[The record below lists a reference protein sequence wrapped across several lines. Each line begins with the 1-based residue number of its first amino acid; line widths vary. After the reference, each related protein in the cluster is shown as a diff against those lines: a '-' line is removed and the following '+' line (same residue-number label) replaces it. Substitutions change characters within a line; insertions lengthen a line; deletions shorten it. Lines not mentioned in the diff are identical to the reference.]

1 MSRASRGT
9 YEWKRVPKLE
19 SRISQAFERIR
30 AEQRTGLVT
39 FVTAGDPDMARSA
52 DILVALDRAGAD
64 VLEVGIPFS
73 EPLADGPVIQRATE
87 RALAAGATASGVLDL
102 VRRVRPV
109 VKAPIVLFTY
119 ANPVLRMGI
128 NVFGDR
134 AREAGVD
141 GVLVLDLPIEEAGDF
156 RDAMA
161 TRDIDMIFLL
171 SPTTTDARVKDA
183 ARLGRGFLYGISRLG
198 VTGTRDTVADGAQI
212 LAERMR
218 AATSLPIALG
228 FGISSPEHV
237 RQIGRFA
244 DAAVVGSGLV
254 GVIAEAGLGPDLIER
269 VESYVRWLR
278 GDTHTHDNRRA
289 QTADRSA

>member
-1 MSRASRGT
+1 MPKLASR
-9 YEWKRVPKLE
+9 L
-19 SRISQAFERIR
+19 SAAFDRIR
-30 AEQRTGLVT
+30 AEKRTGLVT
-39 FVTAGDPDMARSA
+39 YVTAGDPDLSRSA
-52 DILVALDRAGAD
+52 DILCGLDRAGAD

-102 VRRVRPV
+102 VKRVRQD

-128 NVFGDR
+128 DTFGDR
-134 AREAGVD
+134 ARDAGVD
-141 GVLVLDLPIEEAGDF
+141 GVLVLDLPIEEAGGF
-156 RDAMA
+156 RDAIA
-161 TRDIDMIFLL
+161 ARDIDMIFLL
-171 SPTTTDARVKDA
+171 SPTTTDVRLKDA

-198 VTGTRDTVADGAQI
+198 VTGTRDTVADGAEA
-212 LAERMR
+212 LAGRMR

-228 FGISSPEHV
+228 FGISSPAHV
-237 RQIGRFA
+237 RQIGKFA

-254 GVIAEAGLGPDLIER
+254 GVIAEAGKSPDLVER

-278 GDTHTHDNRRA
+278 GDADTHDNRRA
-289 QTADRSA
+289 QAADRSA

>member
-1 MSRASRGT
+1 VT
-9 YEWKRVPKLE
+9 Y
-19 SRISQAFERIR
+19 
-30 AEQRTGLVT
+30 
-39 FVTAGDPDMARSA
+39 VTAGDPDMARSA
-52 DILVALDRAGAD
+52 DILCALDRAGAD

-102 VRRVRPV
+102 VTRIRST

-119 ANPVLRMGI
+119 ANPVLRMGVD
-128 NVFGDR
+128 VFGDR
-134 AREAGVD
+134 ARAAGVD
-141 GVLVLDLPIEEAGDF
+141 GVLVLDLPIEEAGTF

-171 SPTTTDARVKDA
+171 SPTTTDARVKEA
-183 ARLGRGFLYGISRLG
+183 AKLGRGFLYGISRLG
-198 VTGTRDTVADGAQI
+198 VTGTRDTVADGAEA
-212 LAERMR
+212 LAGRMR
-218 AATSLPIALG
+218 AATKLPIALG
-228 FGISSPEHV
+228 FGISTPEHV

-254 GVIAEAGLGPDLIER
+254 GVIAGAGKSPDLIER

-278 GDTHTHDNRRA
+278 GDAPTHDNRRA